1 MVIHPTFSRNNVG
14 CMFSGTVSTAIFSK
28 TYRITVH
35 KIIIDTVYL
44 AVCSVIGIKLAGMH
58 FRANSIINRFPK
70 IISDRKCGLET
81 HCVWAV
87 LRLSEHIDKLRIA
100 NSYPMNLRWDSF
112 TLFWFTIAY

>member
-1 MVIHPTFSRNNVG
+1 
-14 CMFSGTVSTAIFSK
+14 MFSGTVSTAIFSK